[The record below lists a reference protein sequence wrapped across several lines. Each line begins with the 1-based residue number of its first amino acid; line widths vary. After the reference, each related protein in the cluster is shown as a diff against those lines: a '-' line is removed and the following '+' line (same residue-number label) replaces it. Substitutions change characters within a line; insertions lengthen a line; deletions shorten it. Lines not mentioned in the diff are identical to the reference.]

1 MKNYWYLHIIIS
13 ICASSCIETTI
24 SNGLSDTS
32 SLPVVSAPAEEDT
45 TSTTRKIRQKLTDR
59 ERKRREQNLVEALD
73 RYNEKPT
80 DLDNI
85 IWYGRRLAYLARF
98 EEAIE
103 IYSNGLAIYP
113 NSYKLL
119 RHRGHRYI
127 TIREFGQAVED
138 LQKAAFYV
146 NNKPNEIEPDG
157 IPNAY
162 NKPLSNIKFNI
173 FYHLGIAYYIDGN
186 YDKAVSSFRK
196 CKKFSNNNDLD
207 VALANWLYA
216 SYRKLGN
223 LEAANLSVVDIST
236 RMFLIENRAYH
247 DLIMLYRGFVTPEVL
262 IERNT
267 NNGVLSATVGYGIGN
282 WLQMEGRKKEAQVI
296 YQRIL
301 NSDQWDSFGY
311 IAAEAEV
318 EVIQLASQAL

>member
-1 MKNYWYLHIIIS
+1 MKKYWYLPIVIALS
-13 ICASSCIETTI
+13 AVGCIETTI
-24 SNGLSDTS
+24 SSGAGDS
-32 SLPVVSAPAEEDT
+32 SAVPAVSTPVTKSPDEAV
-45 TSTTRKIRQKLTDR
+45 RQKLSER
-59 ERKRREQNLVEALD
+59 ERNRREKNLEQALV
-73 RYNEKPT
+73 RYNEDPV
-80 DLDNI
+80 DPDNI
-85 IWYGRRLAYLARF
+85 IWYGRRLAYLGRYTD
-98 EEAIE
+98 AIDV
-103 IYSNGLAIYP
+103 YSNGLAIYP

-127 TIREFGQAVED
+127 TTRQFSQAVED

-146 NNKPNEIEPDG
+146 NNQPNEIEPDG

-173 FYHLGIAYYIDGN
+173 YYHLGLAYYLDGN

-196 CKKFSNNNDLD
+196 CKNFSNNNDLE
-207 VALANWLYA
+207 VAVANWLYA

-223 LEAANLSVVDIST
+223 LEAANSVVKDIST

-262 IERNT
+262 IDRNSNSGT
-267 NNGVLSATVGYGIGN
+267 LDATVGYGIAN
-282 WLQMEGRKKEAQVI
+282 WLQMKGYKKEARDI

-301 NSDQWDSFGY
+301 SSDQWQSFGF

-318 EVIQLASQAL
+318 EVLELATEAS